1 MFKSIAK
8 IVIVISISFTVNV
21 FAAEFCSEQKIN
33 QKIVGTWKGSD
44 SYALQMRINN
54 KSKLCISLVDEEP
67 TVARS
72 IRDIIIVSGKL
83 KHLSYYT
90 PSTEGYVVY
99 SNIEFTENEM
109 KFYWYSSYDN
119 QSGEDSYFLVTPKP
133 EKGKNEVRARI

>member
-8 IVIVISISFTVNV
+8 IVIVISIFCTANI
-21 FAAEFCSEQKIN
+21 FAAEFCSEQTIN
-33 QKIVGTWKGSD
+33 QKIAGIWKGSD
-44 SYALQMRINN
+44 SYALQMRISD

-72 IRDIIIVSGKL
+72 IRDIIIVGGKL

-109 KFYWYSSYDN
+109 KFYWYSSYYN
-119 QSGEDSYFLVTPKP
+119 QSGEDSYFLVNPKP
-133 EKGKNEVRARI
+133 ENEKEMR